1 MYVVLWI
8 HRYSIRRVEYSL
20 CRYSYSSIS
29 NSLSSS
35 FTCNSK
41 VSSCSNGK
49 VTIRSIN
56 SSSINRGTGK
66 IFLLSKG
73 SGVFG
78 ALGQG
83 VDLYDCNK
91 YKKIEFFDNYNSS
104 INSNYNGD
112 SINNNNNLFVDKTTI
127 NYNSSNINSINMA
140 NNNNNDNLNND
151 VINNSSNN
159 SIDNNSFKSIAAG
172 WGHSAVITGNGDLYI
187 FGRPYDFSS
196 LLRIEQ
202 INRFSSMIA
211 RYISSSSNSFIFGN
225 GGGGIYPLPID
236 IQTINNTKSVSCSAG
251 LTCILTNN
259 GEIYCF
265 GLNRW
270 GQCGFKDDSN
280 DHIFH
285 PKKVE
290 GIPSCSSI
298 DTGLQHCIVL
308 TTDGLIYT
316 WGKASKGQLGILHGN
331 NDDNSNNNRKNNNN
345 NEDKHIL
352 PPSATPTQVILPP
365 RLVRDNG
372 SVINS
377 GSNNDNNKGK
387 YRRKNSKRTDND
399 IESSSSSTT
408 TTTITTG
415 VIESIKAMKVS
426 AGFAHSAALSV
437 DGFVYVW
444 GRGMSLECRQ
454 KSFLAGT
461 LYVCDDQKTP
471 RLVELP
477 DGRKAIDICSSYF
490 NVVILAEDRSL
501 WTIGMSIII
510 IVVNTMMISP
520 ELRMLIFFKND
531 MSR

>member
-1 MYVVLWI
+1 MSVVLWI
-8 HRYSIRRVEYSL
+8 HRNSTRRVDYSL
-20 CRYSYSSIS
+20 SRYRFSSYTSSSRSTNRRISFISSSYSCT
-29 NSLSSS
+29 SSS
-35 FTCNSK
+35 NGSK
-41 VSSCSNGK
+41 VSCSYS
-49 VTIRSIN
+49 RSI
-56 SSSINRGTGK
+56 SSSTTSSNRGTGK

-91 YKKIEFFDNYNSS
+91 YKKIAFFDNYSTDT
-104 INSNYNGD
+104 IKSNNT
-112 SINNNNNLFVDKTTI
+112 SINND
-127 NYNSSNINSINMA
+127 NSNNSINMT
-140 NNNNNDNLNND
+140 NNNN
-151 VINNSSNN
+151 
-159 SIDNNSFKSIAAG
+159 SINNSFKAIAAG

-225 GGGGIYPLPID
+225 GGGGIYPLPIG
-236 IQTINNTKSVSCSAG
+236 IQMINDTKSVSCSAG
-251 LTCILTNN
+251 LTCILTNH

-270 GQCGFKDDSN
+270 GQCGYKDDNN

-290 GIPSCSSI
+290 GIPLCSSL

-308 TTDGLIYT
+308 TIDGFIYT
-316 WGKASKGQLGILHGN
+316 WGKASKGQLGILHDDDNN
-331 NDDNSNNNRKNNNN
+331 NDNNKNKKNKKNE
-345 NEDKHIL
+345 EDKHIL

-365 RLVRDNG
+365 LVRGTNSDISASSSTSSSNSSIDSKHRRRSGNRKDNA
-372 SVINS
+372 
-377 GSNNDNNKGK
+377 
-387 YRRKNSKRTDND
+387 T
-399 IESSSSSTT
+399 ESSSSTSPTASTASPSPSSPT
-408 TTTITTG
+408 TSVAAGRKTG
-415 VIESIKAMKVS
+415 VIESVKAMKVS

-454 KSFLAGT
+454 KSYLAGT
-461 LYVCDDQKTP
+461 LYVCDDQMTP

-477 DGRKAIDICSSYF
+477 GGRKAIDICSSYF
-490 NVVILAEDRSL
+490 NVVILADDRSL
-501 WTIGMSIII
+501 WTIGRW
-510 IVVNTMMISP
+510 VG
-520 ELRMLIFFKND
+520 R
-531 MSR
+531 